1 MEKRKRNSAH
11 LVFIMATL
19 EKFFTEKK
27 QFHPKVHLAVTFS
40 KIQLGICHLH
50 IFHNAIMHLKSVPNI
65 LHKHCF

>member
-40 KIQLGICHLH
+40 KNTARHMPLAHL
-50 IFHNAIMHLKSVPNI
+50 P
-65 LHKHCF
+65 